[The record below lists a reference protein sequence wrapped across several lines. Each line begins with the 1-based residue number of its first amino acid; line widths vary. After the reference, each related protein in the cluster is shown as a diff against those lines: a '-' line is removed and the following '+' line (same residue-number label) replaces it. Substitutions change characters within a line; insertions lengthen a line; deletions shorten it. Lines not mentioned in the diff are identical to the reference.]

1 MTPDTM
7 TPDTMSTASTAPVGG
22 TDRRRGARRGRGR
35 RATLVAATGLGV
47 LGAGIGLGIPASG
60 AATPRPIV
68 RGKVTAVST
77 TGFTLTRGV
86 ATITVDVTPST
97 TYTDPAVSAATL
109 STLAANERVAV
120 VGTLAG
126 TNLVDATEVRILEPS
141 PVVRPPLQGGLA
153 RLGGGVARV
162 RGAVALVPVACQG
175 AACRGA
181 VRISIEEVVTFHRG
195 KTVVRRAMPVVVGAS
210 GFSMA
215 VGADHVVAVR
225 LGARALQVL
234 GAARGHR
241 LGATVTVA
249 AAGRPEVVEHVLL
262 LA

>member
-7 TPDTMSTASTAPVGG
+7 TPDAMSTASTGATG
-22 TDRRRGARRGRGR
+22 RRRGARRGRGG

-60 AATPRPIV
+60 AAATPRPIV

-77 TGFTLTRGV
+77 TSFTLTRGV

-109 STLAANERVAV
+109 STLTPSARVAV
-120 VGTLAG
+120 QGTVAG
-126 TNLVDATEVRILEPS
+126 TNLVDATQVRILGPS

-162 RGAVALVPVACQG
+162 RGVVALVPVACQG
-175 AACRGA
+175 ASCRGA
-181 VRISIEEVVTFHRG
+181 VRVSIEEVVTVHRG

-249 AAGRPEVVEHVLL
+249 AVGRPAVVEHVLL
-262 LA
+262 LG